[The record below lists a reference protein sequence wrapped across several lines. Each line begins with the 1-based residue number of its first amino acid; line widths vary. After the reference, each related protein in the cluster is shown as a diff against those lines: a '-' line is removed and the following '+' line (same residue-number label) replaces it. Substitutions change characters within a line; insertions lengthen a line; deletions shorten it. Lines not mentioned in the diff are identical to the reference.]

1 MCECNRI
8 LIHIMPHHT
17 MFNHIMT
24 HNANPNANS
33 KMNMTTV
40 RCPIT
45 NETTLAIYPVVH
57 LTSTHPWDPT
67 MLDAP
72 NPYHSLAR
80 SMDHQLE
87 LQKVHKQK
95 YYADGFFRSRCDHI
109 PLQSS
114 LCLNLTPM
122 INHMINFS
130 HCHWRMGSR
139 SLRKV
144 KEF

>member
-1 MCECNRI
+1 
-8 LIHIMPHHT
+8 MPHHT

-57 LTSTHPWDPT
+57 LTSTHPWDPS

-95 YYADGFFRSRCDHI
+95 YYADGFFRSRCDQHPSTI
-109 PLQSS
+109 KPMFEFDPYDKSYDKFFSLPLENGEQITKKGKRV
-114 LCLNLTPM
+114 LNT
-122 INHMINFS
+122 NFT
-130 HCHWRMGSR
+130 
-139 SLRKV
+139 
-144 KEF
+144 